1 MERKQMAVVAGIALL
16 VVTAVL
22 VGGTAVP
29 ANVECGCFCRD
40 PVASLSNATY
50 DGYNCDCDCE
60 DVVEQARAAVA
71 EAEGHKAAAEAAA
84 AGADAAVIA
93 AAAAV
98 VVAEAAIANVTAAE
112 LSPNLDAKIA
122 AFRADFNGEMFD
134 ASSAASAAIAA
145 KDEAV
150 IAFPLVEPAAAS
162 AEALAQLAADKG
174 ALADSAVADSP
185 EAAGKSI
192 TTLSIICYR
201 LVILI

>member
-1 MERKQMAVVAGIALL
+1 MERKQMVVVAGITLL

-22 VGGTAVP
+22 VGGTVP
-29 ANVECGCFCRD
+29 ANVECGCFCRN

-71 EAEGHKAAAEAAA
+71 EAEGHKVAAETAAAD
-84 AGADAAVIA
+84 ADAAVIA

-134 ASSAASAAIAA
+134 ANSAASAAAAA
-145 KDEAV
+145 KDEAA
-150 IAFPLVEPAAAS
+150 ISLPLVEPAAAS

-192 TTLSIICYR
+192 TTLSIICNR
-201 LVILI
+201 LIILI